1 MSIFIKE
8 NSVYM
13 YWKKI
18 GELPNDKIQD
28 IEETIFLNIQKIMDN
43 RSLNIITTYEEDD
56 LEIYPTNI
64 KKVKKT

>member
-43 RSLNIITTYEEDD
+43 KYEITSLNPKPTYEEEDID
-56 LEIYPTNI
+56 TQIFP
-64 KKVKKT
+64 